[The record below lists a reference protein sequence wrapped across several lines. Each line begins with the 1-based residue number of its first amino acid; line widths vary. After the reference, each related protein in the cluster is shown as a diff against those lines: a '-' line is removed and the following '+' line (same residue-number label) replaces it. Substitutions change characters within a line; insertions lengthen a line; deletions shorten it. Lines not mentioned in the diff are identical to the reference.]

1 MKDYNT
7 AYIRQEIRS
16 HRKNCAMQ
24 GRLEASIR
32 RNGKISETQMGQ
44 LFQLQEKNATVE
56 NWLSL
61 LSEDEAY
68 VIQRHLIDGITWP
81 RVWAEYGEKW
91 KEYAKCERT
100 LMRYQEHALKKIQ
113 SFMNEQE
120 GIDIREN

>member
-1 MKDYNT
+1 
-7 AYIRQEIRS
+7 
-16 HRKNCAMQ
+16 
-24 GRLEASIR
+24 
-32 RNGKISETQMGQ
+32 MGQ
-44 LFQLQEKNATVE
+44 LFQLREKNATVE

-81 RVWAEYGEKW
+81 RVWAEFGEKW
-91 KEYAKCERT
+91 KEYGKCERT

-120 GIDIREN
+120 DTDIHEN